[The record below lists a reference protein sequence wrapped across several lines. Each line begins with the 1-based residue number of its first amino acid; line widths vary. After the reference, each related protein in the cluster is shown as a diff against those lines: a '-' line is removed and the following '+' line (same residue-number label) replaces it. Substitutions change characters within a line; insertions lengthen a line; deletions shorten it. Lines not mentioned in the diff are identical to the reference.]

1 MDGFFKDF
9 FGVEDD
15 DNDPVLRNKGC
26 RFTDNVLNYLLYEW
40 EIEVMDYP
48 DDIKNRVMDE
58 IERGVKEGNV
68 PNTAAQIAMSI
79 IPI

>member
-9 FGVEDD
+9 FGVDD
-15 DNDPVLRNKGC
+15 DNDPILRNRGC
-26 RFTDNVLNYLLYEW
+26 KFTDNVLNYLLYEW

-48 DDIKNRVMDE
+48 EEIKSKVMDE
-58 IERGVKEGNV
+58 IDKGKEKGNV
-68 PNTAAQIAMSI
+68 PNTAAQIAMSV